1 MSTLFTAVSV
11 EQQEIVA
18 GGAAIALE
26 TLNQFVKR
34 EASMIT
40 TEANTNGSKTNIDV
54 SKTIAAFT
62 VLNITGNNA
71 Q

>member
-11 EQQEIVA
+11 EQQETVA

-34 EASMIT
+34 EASMI
-40 TEANTNGSKTNIDV
+40 NTQATPDGSKTNIDV
-54 SKTIAAFT
+54 SKTIAALT